1 MISFYYLLIP
11 FFTSLLLVGWIHPKL
26 VKIALMKGIVDNPD
40 ARKLQKRPVPVMGG
54 IAVFFGIVSGLGVLS
69 LLVDNSG
76 LLSVTVAMMVM
87 LYTGAMDDVLDLSP
101 RLRLVIEILVVLLL
115 IFVGRYCIDN
125 FDRLWGIES
134 LSPWISVPL
143 TLFACVGIINAI
155 NLIDGVNGL
164 SSGYGILSSLFFG
177 LIFYAAGDIKMALL
191 ATATCGSLIPFFL
204 HNVFGKKSR
213 MFIGD
218 SGTLVLGVILSVFV
232 TAVLRHES
240 LCMQHIPPR
249 IGLIPFSLAVL
260 CIPVFDTLRVMSSRM
275 MRGRSPFSPDKTHLH
290 HIFIALGCS
299 HAMTTLA
306 ILTLNAGVVLCWYL
320 SVLAGAPID
329 VQLYIVILLGILCTF
344 GLYGFLKW
352 HLLHRSRFLKWLH
365 RIGYHLHISRT
376 GFFLRLQHFI
386 DRI

>member
-1 MISFYYLLIP
+1 MSFYYLLIP

-40 ARKLQKRPVPVMGG
+40 ARKLQKRPIPVMGG

-69 LLVDNSG
+69 MLVDNSG
-76 LLSVTVAMMVM
+76 LLSVTVAMMIM

-115 IFVGRYCIDN
+115 IFVGGYCIDN
-125 FDRLWGIES
+125 FDRLWGIQS

-143 TLFACVGIINAI
+143 TVFAVVGIINAI

-164 SSGYGILSSLFFG
+164 SSGYGILSSTIFG
-177 LIFYAAGDIKMALL
+177 TIFYMAGDIKMALL
-191 ATATCGSLIPFFL
+191 AVVTCGSLIPFFL
-204 HNVFGKKSR
+204 HNVFGKTSR

-218 SGTLVLGVILSVFV
+218 SGTLVLGVVMSVFV
-232 TAVLRHES
+232 TAVLRHGS
-240 LCMQHIPPR
+240 LCMEHIPSHV
-249 IGLIPFSLAVL
+249 GLIPFALATL
-260 CIPVFDTLRVMSSRM
+260 SIPVFDTLRVMSTRM
-275 MRGRSPFSPDKTHLH
+275 MKGRSPFSPDKTHLH

-306 ILTLNAGVVLCWYL
+306 ILTLNASIVLCWYI
-320 SVLAGAPID
+320 SVLAGASID
-329 VQLYIVILLGILCTF
+329 IQLYLVIVLSILATF
-344 GLYGFLKW
+344 GIYNFLKW

-365 RIGYHLHISRT
+365 RIGYYLHISRT
-376 GFFLRLQHFI
+376 GGFLRLQKFI
-386 DRI
+386 DRL